1 MSPKFFLK
9 PILSIILPLFL
20 VVFCFTPLFA
30 HAADDCGGLL
40 PMFCMSDQNPD
51 IPHPEG
57 DTSEQILDNLI
68 RGLIGNLREIIAAL
82 AIAFLVISGFLMVT
96 AQGNEDVITTQK
108 RNILWAV
115 IGLSLLSMG
124 ENIIEIFKF
133 NEETGVFRNFFTD
146 PQTMQDRIYKFDV
159 QVDIILTFLR
169 YIIGSIAVLF
179 IVRSASK
186 MIVAGYKEDVT
197 TEEKKTIWA
206 ILIGLMVIVTA
217 DFTIRNVLYKIRPY
231 AQVSQTGEDIRVNVQ
246 DGIDQIVGI
255 TNFIVM
261 FAGPLAVLMLIVG
274 GILYATSAGDDEK
287 MNRAKKLIVNT
298 LLGVIIIYFAYALVA
313 TFISGVF

>member
-1 MSPKFFLK
+1 
-9 PILSIILPLFL
+9 
-20 VVFCFTPLFA
+20 
-30 HAADDCGGLL
+30 
-40 PMFCMSDQNPD
+40 MFCMSDQNPD